1 MRNLPPMLPEDE
13 LGSFL
18 ITVTDAMKMA
28 RAGDV
33 ENGYIALLAGLHRA
47 RGIGAEGQPWGAE
60 LVRRY
65 LEALDNYAREWH
77 VGRA

>member
-1 MRNLPPMLPEDE
+1 MRNLPPPLPEDE

-18 ITVTDAMKMA
+18 LTVTDARRMA

-47 RGIGAEGQPWGAE
+47 KRIGAEGQPWGAE

-65 LEALDNYAREWH
+65 QEALDNYAREWRI
-77 VGRA
+77 GRA